1 VRPADRVFTARMS
14 VPEMAVL
21 SVAQP
26 VEDQD
31 RAIAFYRDVLGF
43 EVVRDVAMGEGVR
56 WVEVAPPGS
65 PVSVALVDR
74 DGPVPLGVRVGVP
87 HIDPLHETLQRTEVD
102 VDDAVIRMPSSPAMF
117 TVRDPDGNTVVLV
130 EVPGD

>member
-1 VRPADRVFTARMS
+1 MSAR
-14 VPEMAVL
+14 EMAVL

-31 RAIAFYRDVLGF
+31 RAIEFYRDVLGF
-43 EVVRDVAMGEGVR
+43 EVVRDAALSGGAR

-74 DGPVPLGVRVGVP
+74 NGPVPLGVRVGVP
-87 HIDPLHETLQRTEVD
+87 HIDLLHETLQRDEID
-102 VDDAVIRMPSSPAMF
+102 VDDAVIRTPSAPAMF